1 MNQSTRLIISESERG
16 ADMFYATHF
25 RAPDPFAF
33 VEHRGKKSILL
44 SKLEIDRGQREACV
58 DNVVSFSLLETQLA
72 ERLKRPPT
80 NVEVTTAFIKKYGSS
95 RVIVP
100 HDFPLGLA
108 RELEKQGIVLR
119 AMEDS
124 FFPERALKRPDE
136 IRALQRALRIT
147 EMGMAR
153 AHEILKATTI
163 GKKKQLLWSGKPLT
177 SEQLRQEVDSTMLRA
192 GGIPAGDSIV
202 AGGQQACDP
211 HERGHGPLRAN
222 ELIILDLFP
231 RDAKSGYYGDLTR
244 TVVRGTASEAQRHLW
259 ETCLAGQKQVL
270 KSLKPGAAGKKM
282 YQSLQDF
289 FTSEGYPM
297 QQKKGRWSGF
307 FHSTGH
313 SLGLDVHDGLRLEQT
328 IFKPNHVFSIEP
340 GLYIPGLG
348 GVRHEDVIVITEKG
362 YRMLSKF
369 PKMLEL

>member
-1 MNQSTRLIISESERG
+1 MPTRLIISESERS
-16 ADMFYATHF
+16 ADMFYATRF
-25 RAPDPFAF
+25 RAPDSFAF
-33 VEHRGKKSILL
+33 VEHRGKKILL
-44 SKLEIDRGQREACV
+44 LSDLEIDRGRREASV
-58 DNVVSFSLLETQLA
+58 DNVVSFSLLEKQLA

-80 NVEVTTAFIKKYGSS
+80 YAEVTAAFIKKHGSS

-108 RELEKQGIVLR
+108 HELEKQGIVLR
-119 AMEDS
+119 PTEGS

-136 IRALQRALRIT
+136 IRALQRALAIT
-147 EMGMAR
+147 ETGMAR
-153 AHEILKATTI
+153 AHEILKSSTI
-163 GKKKQLLWSGKPLT
+163 KKNRHLEWAQQPLT
-177 SEQLRQEVDSTMLRA
+177 SELLRREIEIAIVRA

-259 ETCLAGQKQVL
+259 TTCLAGQQQVF
-270 KSLKPGAAGKKM
+270 KSLKPGASGKKIH
-282 YQSLQDF
+282 QTLQDF
-289 FTSEGYPM
+289 LTKEGYPTE
-297 QQKKGRWSGF
+297 QKNGRWSGF
-307 FHSTGH
+307 FHGTGH
-313 SLGLDVHDGLRLEQT
+313 GLGLEIHDEPRFGKTTL
-328 IFKPNHVFSIEP
+328 KAGHVFTIEP

-348 GVRHEDVIVITEKG
+348 GVRHEDVTLITEKG
-362 YRMLSKF
+362 YRLLSKF